1 VASGFAEYYLYSRR
15 LQTKITRCVI
25 WINIPPALL
34 NFTLVQLD
42 GFGLL
47 PTIIEPLIASWI
59 LSLAWLVVSGLH
71 LMLLAEFWEMLWNS
85 PARNAYAE
93 SSKMSETKMQ
103 GLLDDNRRVVER
115 AFGITGRPTIT
126 VDLQQC
132 QHLLLELHG
141 TPQPGSRRHT
151 TGEGA

>member
-1 VASGFAEYYLYSRR
+1 VALGFAEYYLHHRR
-15 LQTKITRCVI
+15 LQTKITRCII

-71 LMLLAEFWEMLWNS
+71 LMLLAEFWKMLWNS

-103 GLLDDNRRVVER
+103 GLLDDNRRVVKR
-115 AFGITGRPTIT
+115 AFGITG
-126 VDLQQC
+126 
-132 QHLLLELHG
+132 
-141 TPQPGSRRHT
+141 
-151 TGEGA
+151 